1 MTARSTGIGIRELRA
16 DLATRV
22 RRAQV
27 GETTV
32 VTVNGRPAA
41 QLGPFTPEHHAA
53 APTLA
58 SLVAAGAVLP
68 PRRADRRLDDRTVA
82 VWGNVRLDRLLAEI
96 RG

>member
-1 MTARSTGIGIRELRA
+1 MPATPPGIGIRELRA

-41 QLGPFTPEHHAA
+41 QLGPFTPEREA

-68 PRRADRRLDDRTVA
+68 PRRADRRIDDRTVA

>member
-1 MTARSTGIGIRELRA
+1 MSERIPGIGIRELRA

-41 QLGPFTPEHHAA
+41 QLGPFTPERHDA

-58 SLVAAGAVLP
+58 ALVAAGAVLP
-68 PRRADRRLDDRTVA
+68 PRRSDGRVDDRTVA
-82 VWGNVRLDRLLAEI
+82 VWGNVRLDRLLREI